1 MIASGAAEGLRIS
14 VEFGMNWVNRFLIRT
29 VSRTPSDDSDSFYI
43 SVNAAQKGT
52 RQMLTGAQQHAAD
65 RFAKS
70 LLALGDDALIDT
82 YHQAAEDHR
91 AAQAEGSDNVVN
103 SYEQK
108 LASEKAMR
116 DRFPD
121 YQRRYELRYP

>member
-1 MIASGAAEGLRIS
+1 
-14 VEFGMNWVNRFLIRT
+14 
-29 VSRTPSDDSDSFYI
+29 
-43 SVNAAQKGT
+43 
-52 RQMLTGAQQHAAD
+52 MLTGAQQHAAD

-70 LLALGDDALIDT
+70 LLTLSDDALIDT
-82 YHQAAEDHR
+82 YHQASEDHR

-103 SYEQK
+103 ACEQK

>member
-1 MIASGAAEGLRIS
+1 
-14 VEFGMNWVNRFLIRT
+14 
-29 VSRTPSDDSDSFYI
+29 
-43 SVNAAQKGT
+43 
-52 RQMLTGAQQHAAD
+52 MLTGTQQHATD

-70 LLALGDDALIDT
+70 LLALSDDALIDT

-91 AAQAEGSDNVVN
+91 AAQAEDSDNVVN
-103 SYEQK
+103 ACEQK

-121 YQRRYELRYP
+121 YLRRYKLRYP

>member
-1 MIASGAAEGLRIS
+1 
-14 VEFGMNWVNRFLIRT
+14 
-29 VSRTPSDDSDSFYI
+29 
-43 SVNAAQKGT
+43 
-52 RQMLTGAQQHAAD
+52 MLTGAQQHAAD

-70 LLALGDDALIDT
+70 LLALSDDALIDT
-82 YHQAAEDHR
+82 YHQAAEDYG

-103 SYEQK
+103 AYQQM

-121 YQRRYELRYP
+121 FQSRYNMVRRGSCHKFTPQPRPSPWGRATRQGAPVGWP

>member
-1 MIASGAAEGLRIS
+1 
-14 VEFGMNWVNRFLIRT
+14 
-29 VSRTPSDDSDSFYI
+29 
-43 SVNAAQKGT
+43 
-52 RQMLTGAQQHAAD
+52 MLTGAQQHAAD

-70 LLALGDDALIDT
+70 LLALSDDALIDT

-103 SYEQK
+103 ACEQK

-121 YQRRYELRYP
+121 YQRRYKLRYPW